1 MKKQNTMNR
10 RKFLKQ
16 LGVAG
21 ATPILLNG
29 IPFNALAANSPLMKM
44 LAASSTDRVLVFI
57 QLHGGNDGLNTVVP
71 VNQYSEYKF
80 LRANI
85 ALPIDGDRQLKIL
98 DPELPEEKQVG
109 LHPDMGGVKEL
120 YDQDAA
126 AIIQSV
132 GYDNMNLSH
141 FRSRDI
147 WFMGID
153 SDEMKIASSWLGR
166 YLDTEFP
173 GYPEGYPNDDMPDPL
188 GLELGNEVTLAFQRE
203 NSIPG
208 GISIADPAAFFDLIN
223 SVGVEDIP
231 TTFPDSYYGDE
242 LEYLMKFEIKTNDY
256 AERLKQVYDAGENSS
271 VIYPEVYPFSAPEAY
286 KSNPLSGQLKIIARL
301 LSGGIKTRLFMTRI
315 TGFDTHADQVF
326 VDRTGPIADA
336 QPTYGR
342 HAALL
347 YHISQSVKAFHDDL
361 KALGLDDRVLT
372 VTFSEFGRRVE
383 SNASHGTDHGKAA
396 PILMFGSGLN
406 SSVYGENPDLNDLEG
421 GNIKPQIDYR
431 QVYTSILSDWLG
443 APDSSISNIGFGE
456 YLSQK
461 IHGLFAAPAAINDLP
476 NNNRGES
483 RLHSCYPNPAS
494 NYTRLNYYVSENS
507 IVIIRLYS
515 SSGQMIKEIVNKN
528 LQIGEYQTDIDVSK
542 LSSGNYIYKMQAGK
556 FKAAKILLVER

>member
-1 MKKQNTMNR
+1 MNR

-16 LGVAG
+16 IGVAG
-21 ATPILLNG
+21 AAPILLNG
-29 IPFNALAANSPLMKM
+29 IPLNALAANSPLMKM
-44 LAASSTDRVLVFI
+44 LAASNTDRVLIFI

-71 VNQYSEYKF
+71 VNQYSNYKF

-85 ALPIDGDRQLKIL
+85 ALPIDGDRKLEIL
-98 DPELPEEKQVG
+98 DADLPEEKQIG
-109 LHPDMGGVKEL
+109 LHPDMFGVKQL

-153 SDEMKIASSWLGR
+153 SDELNVASSWLGR

-173 GYPEGYPNDDMPDPL
+173 GYPDGYPNADMPDPL
-188 GLELGNEVTLAFQRE
+188 GLEIGNEVTLAFQRE

-208 GISIADPAAFFDLIN
+208 GISIADPAAFFNLI
-223 SVGVEDIP
+223 SAVGVDELPDD
-231 TTFPDSYYGDE
+231 FPPSYYGDE
-242 LEYLMKFEIKTNDY
+242 LRYLMQFEIKTNDY
-256 AERLKQVYDAGENSS
+256 AARLKEVYDAGENSS
-271 VIYPEVYPFSAPEAY
+271 TVYPELYPHTAPQAY
-286 KSNPLSGQLKIIARL
+286 KTNPLSGQLKLIARL

-315 TGFDTHADQVF
+315 TGFDTHADQVY
-326 VDRTGPIADA
+326 VDRTGPTPTPD
-336 QPTYGR
+336 PTYGR

-347 YHISQSVKAFHDDL
+347 YHVSQSVKAFHDDL
-361 KALGLDDRVLT
+361 KAMGLEERVLT

-396 PILMFGSGLN
+396 PIFLFGSGLN
-406 SSVYGENPDLNDLEG
+406 ASVYGDNPDLNDLEG
-421 GNIKPQIDYR
+421 GNLKPLIDYR

-443 APDSSISNIGFGE
+443 APDSAISDIGFGD

-461 IHGLFAAPAAINDLP
+461 IAGLFAAPAAINDLP
-476 NNNRGES
+476 ANYDGGS
-483 RLHSCYPNPAS
+483 KLHSCYPNPAS
-494 NYTRLNYYVSENS
+494 NYTKLNYYVSENS
-507 IVIIRLYS
+507 LVVIRLYN
-515 SSGQMIKEIVNKN
+515 SSGQMVKEVVNKN
-528 LQIGEYQTDIDVSK
+528 LQKGEYQTDMDVSK
-542 LSSGNYIYKMQAGK
+542 LSSGNYIYKMQAGA